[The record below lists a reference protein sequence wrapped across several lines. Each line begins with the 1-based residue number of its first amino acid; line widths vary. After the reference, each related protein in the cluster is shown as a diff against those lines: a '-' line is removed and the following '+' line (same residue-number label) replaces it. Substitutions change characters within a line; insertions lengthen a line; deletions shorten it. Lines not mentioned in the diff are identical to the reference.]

1 MVVDQTIPVGTFILS
16 GAQLWTRMALRT
28 SVMQSMPRDLCN
40 KMDANR
46 VLLGKA
52 ATRLLITGARNPAFV
67 DKGRARKIARTLV
80 VVQMQYIQ
88 IGHGINLGRNRACQ
102 VIRMKRETFQ
112 YFLSEGG
119 SGGLYIQNKSTMN
132 SSLYVENSPFK
143 YFKSPS

>member
-40 KMDANR
+40 KMDAYG

-52 ATRLLITGARNPAFV
+52 ATRLLITGAGNPAFV

-80 VVQMQYIQ
+80 VVQM
-88 IGHGINLGRNRACQ
+88 
-102 VIRMKRETFQ
+102 
-112 YFLSEGG
+112 
-119 SGGLYIQNKSTMN
+119 
-132 SSLYVENSPFK
+132 
-143 YFKSPS
+143 